1 VSAWRC
7 KYCTAQNEGA
17 LGVCD
22 CGTVRGAQAPGTIPE
37 IRPPLGARIRE
48 RISPPPPTMEDRLRE
63 RLGEPAYRT
72 EPIQTPETD
81 RLEPIS
87 RLEPI
92 LVVSDAHIP
101 YHSPIWWDLLLQ
113 VGRDI
118 RPKTVVIIGD
128 FADFYAVSDHDKS
141 PDRAN
146 AFDQELDVV
155 DGCLDQLDALG
166 AGDKLYIEGNHED
179 RLRRYLMKNPA
190 LHGVVNTER
199 LLHLKER
206 GWQFVPY
213 KHHASRGA
221 VHFTHDVG
229 TAGRNA
235 VFKALE
241 LYQHSVITG
250 HTHRFAYIVE
260 GSATGECKLSAM
272 FGWGGDVEQVEYMNL
287 AKARKDWALGFGV
300 GYHDPSSGFIY
311 FVPVPVVH
319 GTCCV
324 NGRLYRAT
332 AQKPGSDSPRSAPR
346 SARQSAA

>member
-7 KYCTAQNEGA
+7 KYCTTSNEAA

-37 IRPPLGARIRE
+37 IRPPLGARIRG
-48 RISPPPPTMEDRLRE
+48 RISPPPPTMTEKLQERMGVSRANVSEKPIGISDRRE
-63 RLGEPAYRT
+63 E
-72 EPIQTPETD
+72 
-81 RLEPIS
+81 LEP
-87 RLEPI
+87 L

-101 YHSPIWWDLLLQ
+101 FHSPVWWDLLLQ
-113 VGRDI
+113 VGRDL
-118 RPKTVVIIGD
+118 RPKTLVVIGD

-146 AFDQELDVV
+146 QFDRELDTV
-155 DGCLDQLDALG
+155 DACLDQLDALG
-166 AGDKLYIEGNHED
+166 APDKLYVEGNHED

-190 LHGVVNTER
+190 LAGVVSTER
-199 LLHLKER
+199 LLRLKER

-213 KHHASRGA
+213 KHHDSRGA

-229 TAGRNA
+229 TSGRNS
-235 VFKALE
+235 VYKALE

-250 HTHRFAYIVE
+250 HTHRMAYIVE
-260 GSATGECKLSAM
+260 GSATGECKLSAP

-300 GYHDPSSGFIY
+300 GYHDPSSGYIY

-319 GTCCV
+319 GTAVV
-324 NGRLYRAT
+324 NGKLYRSASGST
-332 AQKPGSDSPRSAPR
+332 AHPSGQC
-346 SARQSAA
+346 SARPAA